1 MIIIRYFSWNFFL
14 SSDQNAMLIEHPK
27 QFLPHRNKQIME
39 NTWDGRFL
47 SAACCL
53 FACKTGQDSSYAAF
67 LNDGEVVVEV
77 RYHGFVE
84 WIRKVG
90 AT

>member
-1 MIIIRYFSWNFFL
+1 
-14 SSDQNAMLIEHPK
+14 MLFICV
-27 QFLPHRNKQIME
+27 Q
-39 NTWDGRFL
+39 
-47 SAACCL
+47 
-53 FACKTGQDSSYAAF
+53 TGQDSSYAAF

-90 AT
+90 AFKQTDTSLLVSINKQ